1 MFLKIYFISEINK
14 TRKNDMV
21 VNKPFALTAKCIS
34 YAHMKKTLQINFS
47 SRKM

>member
-34 YAHMKKTLQINFS
+34 YAHMEKNTTN
-47 SRKM
+47 